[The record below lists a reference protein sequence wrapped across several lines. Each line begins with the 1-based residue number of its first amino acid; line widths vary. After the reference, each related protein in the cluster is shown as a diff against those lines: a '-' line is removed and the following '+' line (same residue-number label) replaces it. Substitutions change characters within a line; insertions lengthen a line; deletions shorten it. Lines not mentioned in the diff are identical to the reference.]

1 MSILEL
7 QIQKRLEGAQ
17 GKFELYLQLQL
28 NASES
33 LALFGQSGVGKTSIL
48 RMLAGLVAPD
58 HGRIVFDGEVWFDS
72 DHKINLATPSR
83 SIGMVFQNYAL
94 FPHLNVREN
103 IAFAAG
109 AKSTSWVNQLLELS
123 DLSNLQTQAVQHL
136 SGGQKQRVALARALA
151 RRPKLLLL
159 DEPLSALDQHIR
171 LQMQDHL
178 QMMHR
183 ELGMSMIIVSHDI
196 AEVFKLSQ
204 KVVLI
209 EAGKVARCGSPHQVF
224 LQQKSQGKLHL
235 QAQILAIR
243 IEEVVCV
250 VSLLIGQEIIEIIA
264 SQEDIRGLKVGDQIA
279 ISTKAFSPQI
289 TRLR

>member
-7 QIQKRLEGAQ
+7 QIQKRLDGAQ
-17 GKFELYLQLQL
+17 GKFELDLQLQL

-109 AKSTSWVNQLLELS
+109 SKSTSWVNQLLELS

-204 KVVLI
+204 KVVLL
-209 EAGKVARCGSPHQVF
+209 EAGKVARRGSPHQVF

-243 IEEVVCV
+243 IEEVVYV

-264 SQEDIRGLKVGDQIA
+264 SQEDLKGLKVGDQIA